1 MSNNSEKLIKR
12 EAELKRLNNFLL
24 NPKGGLIL
32 LAGDRG
38 SGKTTLVNS
47 ILDGFENNKSR
58 KSKKTKHS
66 WRWLFWDNKIV
77 LYIPLIIQSSDP
89 NDKNKQEELSYRK
102 LLLRT
107 IARSMESELLTRR
120 YSKLDLP
127 MRWFRSIGYIQSV
140 RKLKPLAN
148 STSLIRE
155 LSSKGSL
162 NNLGI
167 ISYNWQQNIDISDA
181 VIEMKLRDIFTTYSK
196 SNSIIIVIDEL
207 DKLEDMGFKPESIA
221 LLLKNLFNDT
231 GVHAIFI
238 SNEPTIN
245 RVQQKIKQE
254 PFCAEHTLFR
264 DIILLNHL
272 HPSEMVNIISEE
284 IQNLSKVEDKRQA
297 IASMSLISQLMP
309 YNISLLRQ
317 KLGIDSENILSKLQ
331 NELGDYRYLY
341 ESTMHLFINHLY
353 EKHSK
358 NYDQYHNRILYKALT
373 EASNNLFNREIRYIN
388 WEAIDSIFYTSNI
401 FIDSHDELIVKDKG
415 EYEGQ
420 IEDWPDICIQLQ
432 TLNDHEQKH
441 ILNAVEELVAMLD
454 RAGYL
459 DIEFDLEYS
468 TILNFKAFMGD
479 AFTTGNIKDNIDDY
493 LSPTDEEKYIVER
506 LNAIDVLYKILIGR
520 SIFADLL
527 YIPVNEATSYDKKIQ
542 TLDDSNYHHTIQ
554 PAWKPIKD
562 RLAEADTQLMNGLAS
577 MIREKFQT
585 HGYYYSAHSM
595 VLVDD
600 KNLSIKITFNSKN
613 YIIHLAY
620 GSCSL
625 NIPDNYEK
633 LFVLYTGSQAPF
645 KDNNPRKT
653 RRQINC
659 HRNWAN
665 LESEIDSIVSYI
677 DKNQPQS

>member
-1 MSNNSEKLIKR
+1 MNKNSEKLIRR
-12 EAELKRLNNFLL
+12 ESELKRLNDFLS
-24 NPKGGLIL
+24 NSKGGSIL

-38 SGKTTLVNS
+38 SGKTTLVNLA
-47 ILDGFENNKSR
+47 ITKFRENQKPKFLRRLFLDNQ
-58 KSKKTKHS
+58 
-66 WRWLFWDNKIV
+66 IV
-77 LYIPLIIQSSDP
+77 LYIPLIIQSFDP
-89 NDKNKQEELSYRK
+89 NNKSKQEELPYRR

-127 MRWFRSIGYIQSV
+127 MRWFRSIGYMQSV
-140 RKLKPLAN
+140 RKLKPLVN
-148 STSLIRE
+148 STNLVRE

-162 NNLGI
+162 KSLGS

-181 VIEMKLRDIFTTYSK
+181 VIEMKLRGIFTTYSK

-231 GVHAIFI
+231 GVHVIFI

-245 RVQQKIKQE
+245 RVQQRIKQE

-272 HPSEMVNIISEE
+272 HPSEMVKLINKEIHNLPEE
-284 IQNLSKVEDKRQA
+284 DNKRQA

-317 KLGIDSENILSKLQ
+317 KLGIDGENILSKLQ
-331 NELGDYRYLY
+331 NELGDYRYFY

-353 EKHSK
+353 EKLSK

-441 ILNAVEELVAMLD
+441 ILNAVEELVAVLD

-459 DIEFDLEYS
+459 DMEFDLEYPMM
-468 TILNFKAFMGD
+468 LKFKSFMGD
-479 AFTTGNIKDNIDDY
+479 AFTIANIKDNIDEY
-493 LSPTDEEKYIVER
+493 LIPTSEEKKIVDR
-506 LNAIDVLYKILIGR
+506 LNAIDVLYKILIGH
-520 SIFADLL
+520 SIFKDLL
-527 YIPVNEATSYDKKIQ
+527 YIPVDEATSYNEKIQ
-542 TLDDSNYHHTIQ
+542 TLDGKNYHRTIRS
-554 PAWKPIKD
+554 AWKVIEA
-562 RLAEADTQLMNGLAS
+562 RLAETDGKLMEGVART
-577 MIREKFQT
+577 IRERFRT
-585 HGYYYSAHSM
+585 RGYYYSSDPIISIDAKS
-595 VLVDD
+595 
-600 KNLSIKITFNSKN
+600 LSVKIAFSSKN
-613 YIIHLAY
+613 YIVHLAY
-620 GSCSL
+620 QSCNL
-625 NIPDNYEK
+625 NIPDDYEK

>member
-1 MSNNSEKLIKR
+1 MNKNSEKLIRR
-12 EAELKRLNNFLL
+12 ESELKRLNDFLS
-24 NPKGGLIL
+24 NSKGGSIL

-38 SGKTTLVNS
+38 SGKTTLVNLA
-47 ILDGFENNKSR
+47 ITKFRENQKPKFLRRLFLDNQ
-58 KSKKTKHS
+58 
-66 WRWLFWDNKIV
+66 IV
-77 LYIPLIIQSSDP
+77 LYIPLIIQSFDP
-89 NDKNKQEELSYRK
+89 NNKSKQEELPYRR

-140 RKLKPLAN
+140 RKLKPLVD
-148 STSLIRE
+148 STNLVRE

-162 NNLGI
+162 KSLGS

-181 VIEMKLRDIFTTYSK
+181 VIEMKLRGIFTTYSK

-231 GVHAIFI
+231 GVHVIFI

-245 RVQQKIKQE
+245 RVQQRIKQE

-272 HPSEMVNIISEE
+272 HPSEMVNIINEE
-284 IQNLSKVEDKRQA
+284 IQNLSKADKRQA

-317 KLGIDSENILSKLQ
+317 KLGIDGENILSKLQ

-341 ESTMHLFINHLY
+341 ESTIHLFINHLY
-353 EKHSK
+353 EKYSK

-388 WEAIDSIFYTSNI
+388 WETIDSIFYTSNI
-401 FIDSHDELIVKDKG
+401 FINLQNELMVKDKG

-441 ILNAVEELVAMLD
+441 ILNAVEELVAVLD

-459 DIEFDLEYS
+459 DMEFDSGYP
-468 TILNFKAFMGD
+468 TMLNFKAFMGD
-479 AFTTGNIKDNIDDY
+479 AFTIVNIKDHIDDY
-493 LSPTDEEKYIVER
+493 LAPTNKEKSIVDN
-506 LNAIDVLYKILIGR
+506 LNTIDVLYKILIGR
-520 SIFADLL
+520 SIFKDLL
-527 YIPVNEATSYDKKIQ
+527 YIPVDEATSYNKKIQ
-542 TLDDSNYHHTIQ
+542 TLDGKNYHRTIR
-554 PAWKPIKD
+554 PAWKPIND
-562 RLAEADTQLMNGLAS
+562 RLAEIDTQLMSSLAN
-577 MIREKFQT
+577 MITRELQARL
-585 HGYYYSAHSM
+585 YYSTFDIS
-595 VLVDD
+595 LDTQ
-600 KNLSIKITFNSKN
+600 NLSVKLVFNSKT

-620 GSCSL
+620 KPCEL
-625 NIPDNYEK
+625 NILDSYEK
-633 LFVLYTGSQAPF
+633 LFVLYTGNRAPF
-645 KDNNPRKT
+645 KDNSPRKA

-659 HRNWAN
+659 HGNWSN
-665 LESEIDSIVSYI
+665 LETELKNIVSYI
-677 DKNQPQS
+677 DQNK

>member
-1 MSNNSEKLIKR
+1 MNKSSEKLIKR
-12 EAELKRLNNFLL
+12 ESELKRLNDFLS
-24 NPKGGLIL
+24 NSKGGSIL

-38 SGKTTLVNS
+38 SGKTTLVNLA
-47 ILDGFENNKSR
+47 ITKFRENQKPKFLR
-58 KSKKTKHS
+58 
-66 WRWLFWDNKIV
+66 RLFFDNQVV
-77 LYIPLIIQSSDP
+77 LYIPLIIQSSKAG
-89 NDKNKQEELSYRK
+89 NDNTQEELSYRR

-140 RKLKPLAN
+140 CKLKPLVN
-148 STSLIRE
+148 STNLVRE

-162 NNLGI
+162 KSLGG
-167 ISYNWQQNIDISDA
+167 ISYNWQQSIDISDA

-207 DKLEDMGFKPESIA
+207 DKLEDIGFKPESIA

-231 GVHAIFI
+231 GVHVIFV

-272 HPSEMVNIISEE
+272 HPSEMVNIINEE
-284 IQNLSKVEDKRQA
+284 IQNLSKVDKRQA

-317 KLGIDSENILSKLQ
+317 KLGIDDENILSKLQ

-341 ESTMHLFINHLY
+341 ESTIHLLINHLY
-353 EKHSK
+353 EKYSK

-388 WEAIDSIFYTSNI
+388 WEFIDSIFYTSNI
-401 FIDSHDELIVKDKG
+401 FIDSHDELMVKNKG

-441 ILNAVEELVAMLD
+441 ILNAVEELVAVLD

-459 DIEFDLEYS
+459 DMEFDSEYP
-468 TILNFKAFMGD
+468 TILNFKAFVGD
-479 AFTTGNIKDNIDDY
+479 KFTIANIKDHIDDY
-493 LSPTDEEKYIVER
+493 LAPTDEEKSTIDS
-506 LNAIDVLYKILIGR
+506 LNTIDVLYKILIGH
-520 SIFADLL
+520 SIFANLL
-527 YIPVNEATSYDKKIQ
+527 YIPVNEVDRYNKKIQ
-542 TLDDSNYHHTIQ
+542 TLSARNYHRTIR
-554 PAWKPIKD
+554 PIWKPIND
-562 RLAEADTQLMNGLAS
+562 RLAEVDTQLMNSLAN
-577 MIREKFQT
+577 MIARELQARL
-585 HGYYYSAHSM
+585 YYNTFDIS
-595 VLVDD
+595 LDTQ
-600 KNLSIKITFNSKN
+600 NLSVKLAFNSKT

-620 GSCSL
+620 KPCDL
-625 NIPDNYEK
+625 NIPDSYEK

-645 KDNNPRKT
+645 KDNNPRKA

-659 HRNWAN
+659 HKNWAN
-665 LESEIDSIVSYI
+665 LESKIEGIVSYI
-677 DKNQPQS
+677 DKVKNK

>member
-1 MSNNSEKLIKR
+1 MNKSSEKLIKR
-12 EAELKRLNNFLL
+12 ESELKRLNDFLS
-24 NPKGGLIL
+24 NSKGGSIL

-38 SGKTTLVNS
+38 SGKTTLVNLA
-47 ILDGFENNKSR
+47 ITKFRENQKPKFLR
-58 KSKKTKHS
+58 
-66 WRWLFWDNKIV
+66 RLFFDNQVV
-77 LYIPLIIQSSDP
+77 LYIPLIIQSSKVG
-89 NDKNKQEELSYRK
+89 NDNTQEELSYRR

-127 MRWFRSIGYIQSV
+127 MRWFRSIGYVQSV
-140 RKLKPLAN
+140 CKLKPLVN
-148 STSLIRE
+148 STNLVRE

-162 NNLGI
+162 KNLGI

-181 VIEMKLRDIFTTYSK
+181 VIEMKLRDIFTTHSK
-196 SNSIIIVIDEL
+196 NNSIIIVIDEL
-207 DKLEDMGFKPESIA
+207 DKLEDIGFKPESIA

-231 GVHAIFI
+231 GVHVIFI

-272 HPSEMVNIISEE
+272 HPSEMVNIINEK
-284 IQNLSKVEDKRQA
+284 IQNLSKVDKRQA

-317 KLGIDSENILSKLQ
+317 KLGIDDENILSKLQ

-341 ESTMHLFINHLY
+341 ESTIHLFINHLY
-353 EKHSK
+353 EKYSK

-388 WEAIDSIFYTSNI
+388 WEFIDSIFYTSNI
-401 FIDSHDELIVKDKG
+401 FIDSHDELMVKNKG
-415 EYEGQ
+415 EYENR

-441 ILNAVEELVAMLD
+441 ILNAIEELVSVLD

-459 DIEFDLEYS
+459 DMEFDSEYP
-468 TILNFKAFMGD
+468 TVLNFKAFMGD
-479 AFTTGNIKDNIDDY
+479 SFTITNIKDNIDEY
-493 LSPTDEEKYIVER
+493 LIPTSGEKNIIDN
-506 LNAIDVLYKILIGR
+506 LNTIDVLYKILIGH
-520 SIFADLL
+520 SIFKNLL
-527 YIPVNEATSYDKKIQ
+527 YIPVDETTSDNRRIQ
-542 TLDDSNYHHTIQ
+542 TLDGKNYHRTIR
-554 PAWKPIKD
+554 PAWKPIND
-562 RLAEADTQLMNGLAS
+562 RLTEVDGDLINRLAD
-577 MIREKFQT
+577 MIRNEFSEQP
-585 HGYYYSAHSM
+585 YYNSPFISSD
-595 VLVDD
+595 VQ
-600 KNLSIKITFNSKN
+600 NLSVKLVFNSKT

-620 GSCSL
+620 KPCEL
-625 NIPDNYEK
+625 NILDSYEK
-633 LFVLYTGSQAPF
+633 LFVLYTGNRAPF
-645 KDNNPRKT
+645 KDNSPRKA

-659 HRNWAN
+659 HRNWSN
-665 LESEIDSIVSYI
+665 LEPEIKNIVSDI
-677 DKNQPQS
+677 VDSQ

>member
-1 MSNNSEKLIKR
+1 MNKSSEKLIKR
-12 EAELKRLNNFLL
+12 ESELKRLNDFLS
-24 NPKGGLIL
+24 NSKGGSIL

-38 SGKTTLVNS
+38 SGKTTLVNLA
-47 ILDGFENNKSR
+47 ITKFRENQKPKFLR
-58 KSKKTKHS
+58 
-66 WRWLFWDNKIV
+66 RLFFDNQVV
-77 LYIPLIIQSSDP
+77 LYIPLIIQSSKAS
-89 NDKNKQEELSYRK
+89 NDNTQEELSYRR

-107 IARSMESELLTRR
+107 IARSMESELITRR

-127 MRWFRSIGYIQSV
+127 MRWFRSIGYVQSV
-140 RKLKPLAN
+140 CKLKPLVN
-148 STSLIRE
+148 STNLVRE

-162 NNLGI
+162 KNLGI

-181 VIEMKLRDIFTTYSK
+181 VIEMKLRDIFTTHSK

-207 DKLEDMGFKPESIA
+207 DKLEDIGFKPESIA

-231 GVHAIFI
+231 GVHVIFI

-272 HPSEMVNIISEE
+272 HPSEMVNIINEE
-284 IQNLSKVEDKRQA
+284 IQNLSKVDKRQA

-317 KLGIDSENILSKLQ
+317 KLGIDDENILSKLQ

-341 ESTMHLFINHLY
+341 ESTIHLFINHLY
-353 EKHSK
+353 EKYSK

-388 WEAIDSIFYTSNI
+388 WEFIDSIFYTSNI
-401 FIDSHDELIVKDKG
+401 FIDSHDELMVKNKG
-415 EYEGQ
+415 EHEGQ

-441 ILNAVEELVAMLD
+441 ILNAVEELVAVLD

-459 DIEFDLEYS
+459 DMEFDSEYP
-468 TILNFKAFMGD
+468 TILNFKAFVSD
-479 AFTTGNIKDNIDDY
+479 KFTIVNIKDHIDDY
-493 LSPTDEEKYIVER
+493 LAPTDEEKSTIDN
-506 LNAIDVLYKILIGR
+506 LNTIDVLYKILIGH
-520 SIFADLL
+520 SIFANLL
-527 YIPVNEATSYDKKIQ
+527 YIPVNEVDRYNKKIQ
-542 TLDDSNYHHTIQ
+542 TLSARNYHRTIR
-554 PAWKPIKD
+554 PAWKPIND
-562 RLAEADTQLMNGLAS
+562 RLTEVDGDLINRLAD
-577 MIREKFQT
+577 MIRNEFSKRS
-585 HGYYYSAHSM
+585 YYNSPFISSD
-595 VLVDD
+595 VQ
-600 KNLSIKITFNSKN
+600 NLSVKLVFNSKT

-620 GSCSL
+620 KPCEL
-625 NIPDNYEK
+625 NILDSYEK
-633 LFVLYTGSQAPF
+633 LFVLYTGNRAPF
-645 KDNNPRKT
+645 KDNSPRKS

-659 HRNWAN
+659 HRNWSN
-665 LESEIDSIVSYI
+665 LEPEIKNIVSDI
-677 DKNQPQS
+677 VDSQ

>member
-1 MSNNSEKLIKR
+1 MDKSSEKLIKR
-12 EAELKRLNNFLL
+12 ESELKRLNDFLS
-24 NPKGGLIL
+24 NSKGGSIL

-38 SGKTTLVNS
+38 SGKTTLVNLA
-47 ILDGFENNKSR
+47 ITKFRENQKPKFLR
-58 KSKKTKHS
+58 
-66 WRWLFWDNKIV
+66 RLFFDNQVV
-77 LYIPLIIQSSDP
+77 LYIPLIIQSSKAS
-89 NDKNKQEELSYRK
+89 NDNTQEELSYRR

-140 RKLKPLAN
+140 CKLKPLVN
-148 STSLIRE
+148 STNLVRE
-155 LSSKGSL
+155 LSRKGSL
-162 NNLGI
+162 KSLGG
-167 ISYNWQQNIDISDA
+167 ISYNWQQSIDISDA

-207 DKLEDMGFKPESIA
+207 DKLEDMGFKAESIA

-231 GVHAIFI
+231 GVHVIFI

-245 RVQQKIKQE
+245 RVQQRIKQE

-358 NYDQYHNRILYKALT
+358 DYDQYHNRILYKALT

-420 IEDWPDICIQLQ
+420 IEGWPDICIQLQ

-441 ILNAVEELVAMLD
+441 ILNAVEELVAVLD

-459 DIEFDLEYS
+459 DMEFDLEYPNM
-468 TILNFKAFMGD
+468 LNFKAFMGD
-479 AFTTGNIKDNIDDY
+479 AFTIANIKDNIDEY
-493 LSPTDEEKYIVER
+493 LIPTSGEKKIVDR
-506 LNAIDVLYKILIGR
+506 LNAIDVLYKILIGH
-520 SIFADLL
+520 SIFKDLL
-527 YIPVNEATSYDKKIQ
+527 YIPVDEAIIYNERIQ
-542 TLDDSNYHHTIQ
+542 TLDGKKYHRTIRSV
-554 PAWKPIKD
+554 WKVIKA
-562 RLAEADTQLMNGLAS
+562 RLAEADSKLMEGVART
-577 MIREKFQT
+577 IREKFRT
-585 HGYYYSAHSM
+585 RGYYYSSDPIISIDAKS
-595 VLVDD
+595 
-600 KNLSIKITFNSKN
+600 LSVKIAFSSKN
-613 YIIHLAY
+613 YIVHLAY
-620 GSCSL
+620 QSCNL
-625 NIPDNYEK
+625 NIPDDYEK
-633 LFVLYTGSQAPF
+633 LFVLHTGNRVPF
-645 KDNNPRKT
+645 KDNGPRKA

-659 HRNWAN
+659 HRNWSN
-665 LESEIDSIVSYI
+665 LEPEIENIVSYI
-677 DKNQPQS
+677 DKVRNK

>member
-1 MSNNSEKLIKR
+1 MNKNSEKLIRR
-12 EAELKRLNNFLL
+12 ESELKRLNDFLS
-24 NPKGGLIL
+24 NSKGGSIL

-38 SGKTTLVNS
+38 SGKTTLVD
-47 ILDGFENNKSR
+47 IAIAKFRENR
-58 KSKKTKHS
+58 KPKFL
-66 WRWLFWDNKIV
+66 RRLFFDNQIV
-77 LYIPLIIQSSDP
+77 LYIPLIIQSSKTS
-89 NDKNKQEELSYRK
+89 NENSQEELLYRR

-107 IARSMESELLTRR
+107 VARSMESELITRR
-120 YSKLDLP
+120 YSKIDLP

-140 RKLKPLAN
+140 RRLKPLVN
-148 STSLIRE
+148 STNLVRE
-155 LSSKGSL
+155 LSGKGRLKSL
-162 NNLGI
+162 GG
-167 ISYNWQQNIDISDA
+167 ISYNLQQNIDISDA

-207 DKLEDMGFKPESIA
+207 DKLEDVGFKPESIA

-231 GVHAIFI
+231 GVHVIFI
-238 SNEPTIN
+238 SNTPTIN
-245 RVQQKIKQE
+245 RVQQKVKLE
-254 PFCAEHTLFR
+254 PFCAEHTLFK
-264 DIILLNHL
+264 DAILLNHL
-272 HPSEMVNIISEE
+272 HPFEMVNLINKE
-284 IQNLSKVEDKRQA
+284 IYHLSKKNKRQA

-317 KLGIDSENILSKLQ
+317 KLGIDGENILSKLQ

-341 ESTMHLFINHLY
+341 ESTIHLFINHLY

-358 NYDQYHNRILYKALT
+358 NYDQYHNRILYTALT
-373 EASNNLFNREIRYIN
+373 EASNNLFNREIRCIN

-459 DIEFDLEYS
+459 DMEFDSVYP
-468 TILNFKAFMGD
+468 TILDFKAFMGD

-506 LNAIDVLYKILIGR
+506 LNAIDALYKILIG
-520 SIFADLL
+520 SSVFANLL

-542 TLDDSNYHHTIQ
+542 TLDDSNYHHTIR

-562 RLAEADTQLMNGLAS
+562 RLAEADAQLINSLANIITSKLQARLYYNIFDISVDTQSLS
-577 MIREKFQT
+577 VK
-585 HGYYYSAHSM
+585 
-595 VLVDD
+595 LV
-600 KNLSIKITFNSKN
+600 FNSKI
-613 YIIHLAY
+613 YIIYLAY
-620 GSCSL
+620 RSCDL
-625 NIPDNYEK
+625 NIPNDYEK
-633 LFVLYTGSQAPF
+633 LFVLYAGNKTPF
-645 KDNNPRKT
+645 KSDNPRKT

>member
-1 MSNNSEKLIKR
+1 MSRSSEKLIKR
-12 EAELKRLNNFLL
+12 ETELKRLNDFLS
-24 NPKGGLIL
+24 NPKGGSIL

-47 ILDGFENNKSR
+47 VLDGFENNKSR

-66 WRWLFWDNKIV
+66 WRCLFWDNKIV
-77 LYIPLIIQSSDP
+77 LYIPLIIQSFDPSD
-89 NDKNKQEELSYRK
+89 DNKQEELSYRK

-127 MRWFRSIGYIQSV
+127 MRWFRSIGYVQSV
-140 RKLKPLAN
+140 CKLKPLVN
-148 STSLIRE
+148 STNLVRE
-155 LSSKGSL
+155 LSSKGNL
-162 NNLGI
+162 KNLGI

-196 SNSIIIVIDEL
+196 NNSIIIVIDEL

-231 GVHAIFI
+231 GVHVIFI

-245 RVQQKIKQE
+245 RVQQKIKLE
-254 PFCAEHTLFR
+254 PFCAEHTLFK
-264 DIILLNHL
+264 DVILLNHL
-272 HPSEMVNIISEE
+272 HPSEMVNLINEE
-284 IQNLSKVEDKRQA
+284 IQNLSKTNKRQV

-317 KLGIDSENILSKLQ
+317 KLGIDGENILSKLQ

-373 EASNNLFNREIRYIN
+373 EAGNNLFNREIHYIN
-388 WEAIDSIFYTSNI
+388 WETIDSIFYTSNI
-401 FIDSHDELIVKDKG
+401 FINLQNELIVKDKG
-415 EYEGQ
+415 EYEDQ

-441 ILNAVEELVAMLD
+441 ILDAVEELVAVLD

-459 DIEFDLEYS
+459 DMEFASGYP
-468 TILNFKAFMGD
+468 TILNFKAFIGD
-479 AFTTGNIKDNIDDY
+479 AFTIANIKDNIDEY
-493 LSPTDEEKYIVER
+493 LIPTSEEKNIVDG
-506 LNAIDVLYKILIGR
+506 LNAIDVLYKILIGH
-520 SIFADLL
+520 SIFKDLL
-527 YIPVNEATSYDKKIQ
+527 YIPVDEATSYNEKIQ
-542 TLDDSNYHHTIQ
+542 TLDGKNYHRTIR
-554 PAWKPIKD
+554 PAWKPIND
-562 RLAEADTQLMNGLAS
+562 RLAEIDTQLMSSLANMITRGLQA
-577 MIREKFQT
+577 RL
-585 HGYYYSAHSM
+585 YYSTFGIS
-595 VLVDD
+595 LDIQ
-600 KNLSIKITFNSKN
+600 NLSVKLVFNSKT

-620 GSCSL
+620 KSCEL
-625 NIPDNYEK
+625 NILDSYEK
-633 LFVLYTGSQAPF
+633 LFVLYTGNRVPF
-645 KDNNPRKT
+645 KDNSPRKA

-659 HRNWAN
+659 HRNWSN

>member
-1 MSNNSEKLIKR
+1 
-12 EAELKRLNNFLL
+12 
-24 NPKGGLIL
+24 
-32 LAGDRG
+32 
-38 SGKTTLVNS
+38 
-47 ILDGFENNKSR
+47 
-58 KSKKTKHS
+58 
-66 WRWLFWDNKIV
+66 
-77 LYIPLIIQSSDP
+77 
-89 NDKNKQEELSYRK
+89 
-102 LLLRT
+102 
-107 IARSMESELLTRR
+107 
-120 YSKLDLP
+120 
-127 MRWFRSIGYIQSV
+127 
-140 RKLKPLAN
+140 
-148 STSLIRE
+148 
-155 LSSKGSL
+155 
-162 NNLGI
+162 
-167 ISYNWQQNIDISDA
+167 
-181 VIEMKLRDIFTTYSK
+181 
-196 SNSIIIVIDEL
+196 
-207 DKLEDMGFKPESIA
+207 MGFKPESIA

-272 HPSEMVNIISEE
+272 HPSEMVNIINEE
-284 IQNLSKVEDKRQA
+284 IQNLSKVDKRQA

-317 KLGIDSENILSKLQ
+317 KLGIDGENILSKLQ

-373 EASNNLFNREIRYIN
+373 EASNNLFNREIRCIN

-401 FIDSHDELIVKDKG
+401 FIDSHNELMVKDKG

-441 ILNAVEELVAMLD
+441 ILNAVEELVAVLD

-459 DIEFDLEYS
+459 DMEFDSGYP

-493 LSPTDEEKYIVER
+493 LNPTDEEKYIVER
-506 LNAIDVLYKILIGR
+506 LNVIDVLYKILIG
-520 SIFADLL
+520 SSVFANLL

-562 RLAEADTQLMNGLAS
+562 RLAEADAQLMNGLAN
-577 MIREKFQT
+577 IITRKLQARL
-585 HGYYYSAHSM
+585 YYNIFDISVDTQSLS
-595 VLVDD
+595 VKLV
-600 KNLSIKITFNSKN
+600 FNSKI
-613 YIIHLAY
+613 YIIYLAY
-620 GSCSL
+620 RSCDL
-625 NIPDNYEK
+625 NIPNDYEK
-633 LFVLYTGSQAPF
+633 LFVLYAGNKTPF
-645 KDNNPRKT
+645 KSDNPRKA

-659 HRNWAN
+659 HRNWTN
-665 LESEIDSIVSYI
+665 LESEIDNIVSYI

>member
-1 MSNNSEKLIKR
+1 MNKNSEKLIRR
-12 EAELKRLNNFLL
+12 ESELKRLNDFLS
-24 NPKGGLIL
+24 NSKGGSIL

-38 SGKTTLVNS
+38 SGKTTLVNLA
-47 ILDGFENNKSR
+47 ITKFRENQKPKFLRRLFLDNQ
-58 KSKKTKHS
+58 
-66 WRWLFWDNKIV
+66 IV
-77 LYIPLIIQSSDP
+77 LYIPLIIQSFDP
-89 NDKNKQEELSYRK
+89 KNKSKQEELPYRR

-107 IARSMESELLTRR
+107 ISRSMESELLTRR

-127 MRWFRSIGYIQSV
+127 MRWFRSIGYMQSV
-140 RKLKPLAN
+140 RKLKPLVN
-148 STSLIRE
+148 STNLVRE

-162 NNLGI
+162 KSLGS

-181 VIEMKLRDIFTTYSK
+181 VIEMKLRGIFTTYSK

-231 GVHAIFI
+231 GVHVIFI

-245 RVQQKIKQE
+245 RVQQRIKQE

-272 HPSEMVNIISEE
+272 HPSEMVNIINKE
-284 IQNLSKVEDKRQA
+284 IQNLSKTDKRQA

-317 KLGIDSENILSKLQ
+317 KLGIDGENILSKLQ

-341 ESTMHLFINHLY
+341 ESTIHLFINHLY
-353 EKHSK
+353 EKYSK

-373 EASNNLFNREIRYIN
+373 EAGNNLFNREIRYIN
-388 WEAIDSIFYTSNI
+388 WETIDSIFYTSNI
-401 FIDSHDELIVKDKG
+401 FINLQNELMAKDKG

-441 ILNAVEELVAMLD
+441 ILNAVEELVAVLD

-459 DIEFDLEYS
+459 DMEFDSGYP
-468 TILNFKAFMGD
+468 TMLNFKAFMGD
-479 AFTTGNIKDNIDDY
+479 AFTIVNIKDHIDDY
-493 LSPTDEEKYIVER
+493 LAPTNKEKSIVDN
-506 LNAIDVLYKILIGR
+506 LNTIDVLYKILIGR
-520 SIFADLL
+520 SIFKDLL
-527 YIPVNEATSYDKKIQ
+527 YIPVDEATSYNKKIQ
-542 TLDDSNYHHTIQ
+542 TLDVKNYHRTIR
-554 PAWKPIKD
+554 PAWKPIND
-562 RLAEADTQLMNGLAS
+562 RLAEIDAQLMSGLANMITRGLQARLYYSTFDISLDTQ
-577 MIREKFQT
+577 
-585 HGYYYSAHSM
+585 
-595 VLVDD
+595 
-600 KNLSIKITFNSKN
+600 NLSVKLVFNSKT

-620 GSCSL
+620 KPCEL
-625 NIPDNYEK
+625 NILDSYEK
-633 LFVLYTGSQAPF
+633 LFVLYTGNRAPF
-645 KDNNPRKT
+645 KDNNPRKA

-659 HRNWAN
+659 HGNWSN
-665 LESEIDSIVSYI
+665 LETELKNIVSYI
-677 DKNQPQS
+677 DQNK

>member
-1 MSNNSEKLIKR
+1 MNKNSEKLIRR
-12 EAELKRLNNFLL
+12 ESELKRLNDFLS
-24 NPKGGLIL
+24 NSKGGSIL

-38 SGKTTLVNS
+38 SGKTTLVNLA
-47 ILDGFENNKSR
+47 ITKFRENQKPKFLRRLFLDNQ
-58 KSKKTKHS
+58 
-66 WRWLFWDNKIV
+66 IV
-77 LYIPLIIQSSDP
+77 LYIPLIIQSFDP
-89 NDKNKQEELSYRK
+89 NNKSKQEELPYRR

-140 RKLKPLAN
+140 RKLKPLVD
-148 STSLIRE
+148 STNLVRE

-162 NNLGI
+162 KSLGS

-181 VIEMKLRDIFTTYSK
+181 VIEMKLRGIFTTYSK

-207 DKLEDMGFKPESIA
+207 DKLEDTGFKPESIA

-231 GVHAIFI
+231 GVHVIFI

-245 RVQQKIKQE
+245 RVQQRIKQE

-272 HPSEMVNIISEE
+272 HPSEMVNIINEE
-284 IQNLSKVEDKRQA
+284 IQNLSKADKRQA

-317 KLGIDSENILSKLQ
+317 KLGIDGENILSKLQ

-341 ESTMHLFINHLY
+341 ESTIHLFINHLY
-353 EKHSK
+353 EKYSK

-388 WEAIDSIFYTSNI
+388 WETIDSIFYTSNI
-401 FIDSHDELIVKDKG
+401 FINLQNELMVKDKG

-441 ILNAVEELVAMLD
+441 ILNAVEELVAVLD

-459 DIEFDLEYS
+459 DMEFDSGYP
-468 TILNFKAFMGD
+468 TMLNFKAFMGD
-479 AFTTGNIKDNIDDY
+479 AFTIVNIKDHIDDY
-493 LSPTDEEKYIVER
+493 LAPTNKEKSIVDN
-506 LNAIDVLYKILIGR
+506 LNTIDVLYKILIGR
-520 SIFADLL
+520 SIFKDLL
-527 YIPVNEATSYDKKIQ
+527 YIPVDEATSYNKKIQ
-542 TLDDSNYHHTIQ
+542 TLDGKNYHRTIR
-554 PAWKPIKD
+554 PAWKPIND
-562 RLAEADTQLMNGLAS
+562 RLAEIDTQLMSSLAN
-577 MIREKFQT
+577 MITRELQARL
-585 HGYYYSAHSM
+585 YYSTFDIS
-595 VLVDD
+595 LDTQ
-600 KNLSIKITFNSKN
+600 NLSVKLVFNSKT

-620 GSCSL
+620 KPCEL
-625 NIPDNYEK
+625 NILDSYEK
-633 LFVLYTGSQAPF
+633 LFVLYTGNRAPF
-645 KDNNPRKT
+645 KDNSPRKA

-659 HRNWAN
+659 HGNWSN
-665 LESEIDSIVSYI
+665 LETELKNIVSYI
-677 DKNQPQS
+677 DQNK

>member
-1 MSNNSEKLIKR
+1 MSRSSEKLIKR
-12 EAELKRLNNFLL
+12 ESELKRLSDFLS
-24 NPKGGLIL
+24 NSKGGSIL

-38 SGKTTLVNS
+38 SGKTTLINLA
-47 ILDGFENNKSR
+47 ITKFRENQKPKFLR
-58 KSKKTKHS
+58 
-66 WRWLFWDNKIV
+66 RLFFDNQVV
-77 LYIPLIIQSSDP
+77 LYIPLIIQSSKAS
-89 NDKNKQEELSYRK
+89 NDNTQEELSYRR

-284 IQNLSKVEDKRQA
+284 IQNLSKVDKRQA

-317 KLGIDSENILSKLQ
+317 KLGIDGENILSKLQ

-401 FIDSHDELIVKDKG
+401 FIDSHNELIAKDKG
-415 EYEGQ
+415 EYGGQ

-441 ILNAVEELVAMLD
+441 ILNAIEELVAVLD

-459 DIEFDLEYS
+459 DMEFDSGYP

-479 AFTTGNIKDNIDDY
+479 AFTIVNIKDHIDDY
-493 LSPTDEEKYIVER
+493 LTPTDEEKSTIDN
-506 LNAIDVLYKILIGR
+506 LNTIDFLYKILIGH
-520 SIFADLL
+520 SILANLL
-527 YIPVNEATSYDKKIQ
+527 YIPVNEVDRYNKKIQ
-542 TLDDSNYHHTIQ
+542 TLSERNYHRTIR
-554 PAWKPIKD
+554 PAWKPIND
-562 RLAEADTQLMNGLAS
+562 RLAEVDTQLMNSLAN
-577 MIREKFQT
+577 MIARKLQARL
-585 HGYYYSAHSM
+585 YYNTFDTS
-595 VLVDD
+595 VDTQ
-600 KNLSIKITFNSKN
+600 NLSVKLVFNSKT

-620 GSCSL
+620 KPCDL
-625 NIPDNYEK
+625 NIPDNCEK
-633 LFVLYTGSQAPF
+633 LFILYTGSQAPF
-645 KDNNPRKT
+645 KDNNPRKA

-659 HRNWAN
+659 HRDWVN
-665 LESEIDSIVSYI
+665 LEPEIENIVSYM

>member
-1 MSNNSEKLIKR
+1 MHKNSEKLIRR
-12 EAELKRLNNFLL
+12 ESELKRLNDFLS
-24 NPKGGLIL
+24 NSKGGSILI
-32 LAGDRG
+32 AGDRG
-38 SGKTTLVNS
+38 SGKTTLVNLA
-47 ILDGFENNKSR
+47 ITKFRENQKPKFLRRLFLDNQ
-58 KSKKTKHS
+58 
-66 WRWLFWDNKIV
+66 IV
-77 LYIPLIIQSSDP
+77 LYIPLIIQSFDP
-89 NDKNKQEELSYRK
+89 NNKSKQEELPYRR

-127 MRWFRSIGYIQSV
+127 MRWFRSIGYMQSV
-140 RKLKPLAN
+140 RKLKPLVN
-148 STSLIRE
+148 STNLVRE

-162 NNLGI
+162 KSLGS

-181 VIEMKLRDIFTTYSK
+181 VIEMKLRGIFTTYSK

-231 GVHAIFI
+231 GVHVIFI

-245 RVQQKIKQE
+245 RVQQRIKQE

-272 HPSEMVNIISEE
+272 HPSEMVKLINKEIHNLPEE
-284 IQNLSKVEDKRQA
+284 DNKRQA

-317 KLGIDSENILSKLQ
+317 KLGIDGENILSKLQ
-331 NELGDYRYLY
+331 NELGDYRYFY

-441 ILNAVEELVAMLD
+441 ILNAVEELVAVLD

-459 DIEFDLEYS
+459 DMEFDLEYPMM
-468 TILNFKAFMGD
+468 LKFKSFMGD
-479 AFTTGNIKDNIDDY
+479 AFTIANIKDNIDEY
-493 LSPTDEEKYIVER
+493 LIPTSEEKKIVDR
-506 LNAIDVLYKILIGR
+506 LNAIDVLYKILIGH
-520 SIFADLL
+520 SIFKDLL
-527 YIPVNEATSYDKKIQ
+527 YIPVDEATSYNEKIQ
-542 TLDDSNYHHTIQ
+542 TLDGKKLPPHHTF
-554 PAWKPIKD
+554 
-562 RLAEADTQLMNGLAS
+562 S
-577 MIREKFQT
+577 
-585 HGYYYSAHSM
+585 
-595 VLVDD
+595 
-600 KNLSIKITFNSKN
+600 
-613 YIIHLAY
+613 
-620 GSCSL
+620 
-625 NIPDNYEK
+625 
-633 LFVLYTGSQAPF
+633 
-645 KDNNPRKT
+645 
-653 RRQINC
+653 
-659 HRNWAN
+659 
-665 LESEIDSIVSYI
+665 LES
-677 DKNQPQS
+677 N

>member
-1 MSNNSEKLIKR
+1 MDKSSEKLIKR
-12 EAELKRLNNFLL
+12 ESELKRLNDFLS
-24 NPKGGLIL
+24 NSKGGSIL

-38 SGKTTLVNS
+38 SGKTTLVNLA
-47 ILDGFENNKSR
+47 ITKFRENQKPKFLR
-58 KSKKTKHS
+58 
-66 WRWLFWDNKIV
+66 RLFFDNQVV
-77 LYIPLIIQSSDP
+77 LYIPLIIQSSKAS
-89 NDKNKQEELSYRK
+89 NDNTQEELSYRR

-140 RKLKPLAN
+140 CKLKPLVN
-148 STSLIRE
+148 STNLVRE
-155 LSSKGSL
+155 LSRKGSL
-162 NNLGI
+162 KSLGG

-317 KLGIDSENILSKLQ
+317 KLGIDGENILSKLQ

-441 ILNAVEELVAMLD
+441 ILNAIEELVAVLD

-459 DIEFDLEYS
+459 DMEFDLEYPNM
-468 TILNFKAFMGD
+468 LNFKAFMGD
-479 AFTTGNIKDNIDDY
+479 AFTIANIKDNIDEY
-493 LSPTDEEKYIVER
+493 LIPTSGEKKIVDR
-506 LNAIDVLYKILIGR
+506 LNAIDVLHKILIGH
-520 SIFADLL
+520 SIFKDLL
-527 YIPVNEATSYDKKIQ
+527 YIPVDEAISYNERIQ
-542 TLDDSNYHHTIQ
+542 TLDGKKYHRTIRSV
-554 PAWKPIKD
+554 WKVIKA
-562 RLAEADTQLMNGLAS
+562 RLAETDSKLMEGVARI
-577 MIREKFQT
+577 IRERFRT
-585 HGYYYSAHSM
+585 RGYYYSSDPIISIDAKS
-595 VLVDD
+595 
-600 KNLSIKITFNSKN
+600 LSVKIAFSSKN
-613 YIIHLAY
+613 YIVHLAY
-620 GSCSL
+620 QSCNL
-625 NIPDNYEK
+625 NIPDDYEK
-633 LFVLYTGSQAPF
+633 LFVLYTGNRVPF
-645 KDNNPRKT
+645 KDNSPRKA

-659 HRNWAN
+659 HRNWSN
-665 LESEIDSIVSYI
+665 LEPEIENIVSYI
-677 DKNQPQS
+677 DRVRNKR

>member
-1 MSNNSEKLIKR
+1 MHKNSEKLIRR
-12 EAELKRLNNFLL
+12 ESELKRLNDFLS
-24 NPKGGLIL
+24 NSKGGSILI
-32 LAGDRG
+32 AGDRG
-38 SGKTTLVNS
+38 SGKTTLVNLA
-47 ILDGFENNKSR
+47 ITKFRENQKPKFLRRLFLDNQ
-58 KSKKTKHS
+58 
-66 WRWLFWDNKIV
+66 IV
-77 LYIPLIIQSSDP
+77 LYIPLIIQSFDP
-89 NDKNKQEELSYRK
+89 NNKSKQEELPYRR

-127 MRWFRSIGYIQSV
+127 MRWFRSIGYMQSV
-140 RKLKPLAN
+140 RKLKPLVN
-148 STSLIRE
+148 STNLVRE

-162 NNLGI
+162 KSLGS

-181 VIEMKLRDIFTTYSK
+181 VIEMKLRGIFTTYSK

-231 GVHAIFI
+231 GVHVIFI

-245 RVQQKIKQE
+245 RVQQRIKQE

-272 HPSEMVNIISEE
+272 HPSEMVKLINKEIHNLPEE
-284 IQNLSKVEDKRQA
+284 DNKRQA

-317 KLGIDSENILSKLQ
+317 KLGIDGENILSKLQ
-331 NELGDYRYLY
+331 NELGDYRYFY

-441 ILNAVEELVAMLD
+441 ILNAVEELVAVLD

-459 DIEFDLEYS
+459 DMEFDLEYPMM
-468 TILNFKAFMGD
+468 LKFKSFMGD
-479 AFTTGNIKDNIDDY
+479 AFTIANIKDNIDEY
-493 LSPTDEEKYIVER
+493 LIPTSEEKKIVDR
-506 LNAIDVLYKILIGR
+506 LNAIDVLYKILIGH
-520 SIFADLL
+520 SIFKDLL
-527 YIPVNEATSYDKKIQ
+527 YIPVDEATSYNEKIQ
-542 TLDDSNYHHTIQ
+542 TLDGKNYHRTIRS
-554 PAWKPIKD
+554 AWKVIEA
-562 RLAEADTQLMNGLAS
+562 RLAETDGKLMEGVART
-577 MIREKFQT
+577 IRERFRT
-585 HGYYYSAHSM
+585 RGYYYSSDPIISIDAKS
-595 VLVDD
+595 
-600 KNLSIKITFNSKN
+600 LSVKIAFSSKN
-613 YIIHLAY
+613 YIVHLAY
-620 GSCSL
+620 QSCNL
-625 NIPDNYEK
+625 NIPDDYEK

>member
-1 MSNNSEKLIKR
+1 MHKNSEKLIRR
-12 EAELKRLNNFLL
+12 ESELKRLNDFLS
-24 NPKGGLIL
+24 NSKGGSILI
-32 LAGDRG
+32 AGDRG
-38 SGKTTLVNS
+38 SGKTTLVNLA
-47 ILDGFENNKSR
+47 ITKFRENQKPKFLRRLFLDNQ
-58 KSKKTKHS
+58 
-66 WRWLFWDNKIV
+66 IV
-77 LYIPLIIQSSDP
+77 LYIPLIIQSFDP
-89 NDKNKQEELSYRK
+89 NNKSKQEELPYRR

-127 MRWFRSIGYIQSV
+127 MRWFRSIGYMQSV
-140 RKLKPLAN
+140 RKLKPLVN
-148 STSLIRE
+148 STNLVRE

-162 NNLGI
+162 KSLGS

-181 VIEMKLRDIFTTYSK
+181 VIEMKLRGIFTTYSK

-231 GVHAIFI
+231 GVHVIFI

-245 RVQQKIKQE
+245 RVQQRIKQE

-272 HPSEMVNIISEE
+272 HPSEMVKLINKEIHNLPEE
-284 IQNLSKVEDKRQA
+284 DNKRQA

-317 KLGIDSENILSKLQ
+317 KLGIDGENILSKLQ
-331 NELGDYRYLY
+331 NELGDYRYFY

-441 ILNAVEELVAMLD
+441 ILNAVEELVAVLD

-459 DIEFDLEYS
+459 DMEFDLEYPMM
-468 TILNFKAFMGD
+468 LKFKSFMGD
-479 AFTTGNIKDNIDDY
+479 AFTIANIKDNIDEY
-493 LSPTDEEKYIVER
+493 LIPTSEEKKIVDR
-506 LNAIDVLYKILIGR
+506 LNAIDVLYKILIGH
-520 SIFADLL
+520 SIFKDLL
-527 YIPVNEATSYDKKIQ
+527 YIPVDEATSYNEKIQ
-542 TLDDSNYHHTIQ
+542 TLDGKNYHRTIRS
-554 PAWKPIKD
+554 AWKVIEA
-562 RLAEADTQLMNGLAS
+562 RLAETDGKLMEGVART
-577 MIREKFQT
+577 IRERFRT
-585 HGYYYSAHSM
+585 RGYYYSCDRIISIDAKS
-595 VLVDD
+595 
-600 KNLSIKITFNSKN
+600 LSVKIAFSSKN
-613 YIIHLAY
+613 YIVHLAY
-620 GSCSL
+620 QSCNL
-625 NIPDNYEK
+625 NIPDDYEK

>member
-1 MSNNSEKLIKR
+1 MNKSSEKLIKR
-12 EAELKRLNNFLL
+12 ESELKRLNDFLS
-24 NPKGGLIL
+24 NSKGGSIL

-38 SGKTTLVNS
+38 SGKTTLVNLA
-47 ILDGFENNKSR
+47 ITKFRENQKPKFLR
-58 KSKKTKHS
+58 
-66 WRWLFWDNKIV
+66 RLFFDNQVV
-77 LYIPLIIQSSDP
+77 LYIPLIIQSSKAG
-89 NDKNKQEELSYRK
+89 NDNTQEELSYRR

-140 RKLKPLAN
+140 CKLKPLVN
-148 STSLIRE
+148 STNLVRE

-162 NNLGI
+162 KSLGG
-167 ISYNWQQNIDISDA
+167 ISYNWQQSIDISDA

-207 DKLEDMGFKPESIA
+207 DKFEDIGFKPESIA

-231 GVHAIFI
+231 GVHVIFV

-272 HPSEMVNIISEE
+272 HPSEMVNIINEE
-284 IQNLSKVEDKRQA
+284 IQNLSKVDKRQA

-317 KLGIDSENILSKLQ
+317 KLGIDDENILSKLQ

-341 ESTMHLFINHLY
+341 ESTIHLLINHLY
-353 EKHSK
+353 EKYSK

-388 WEAIDSIFYTSNI
+388 WEFIDSIFYTSNI
-401 FIDSHDELIVKDKG
+401 FIDSHDELMVKNKG

-441 ILNAVEELVAMLD
+441 ILNAVEELVAVLD

-459 DIEFDLEYS
+459 DMEFDSEYP
-468 TILNFKAFMGD
+468 TILNFKAFVGD
-479 AFTTGNIKDNIDDY
+479 KFTIANIKDHIDDY
-493 LSPTDEEKYIVER
+493 LAPTDEEKSTIDS
-506 LNAIDVLYKILIGR
+506 LNTIDVLYKILIGH
-520 SIFADLL
+520 SIFANLL
-527 YIPVNEATSYDKKIQ
+527 YIPVNEVDRYNKKIQ
-542 TLDDSNYHHTIQ
+542 TLSARNYHRTIR
-554 PAWKPIKD
+554 PIWKPIND
-562 RLAEADTQLMNGLAS
+562 RLAEVDTQLMNSLAN
-577 MIREKFQT
+577 MIARELQARL
-585 HGYYYSAHSM
+585 YYNTFDIS
-595 VLVDD
+595 LDTQ
-600 KNLSIKITFNSKN
+600 NLSVKLAFNSKT

-620 GSCSL
+620 KPCDL

-645 KDNNPRKT
+645 KDNNPRKA

-659 HRNWAN
+659 HKNWTN
-665 LESEIDSIVSYI
+665 LESKIEGIVSYI
-677 DKNQPQS
+677 DKVKNK

>member
-1 MSNNSEKLIKR
+1 MNKNSEKLIRR
-12 EAELKRLNNFLL
+12 ESELKRLNDFLS
-24 NPKGGLIL
+24 NSKGGSIL

-38 SGKTTLVNS
+38 SGKTTLVNLA
-47 ILDGFENNKSR
+47 ITKFRENQKPKFLRRLFLDNQ
-58 KSKKTKHS
+58 
-66 WRWLFWDNKIV
+66 IV
-77 LYIPLIIQSSDP
+77 LYIPLIIQSFDP
-89 NDKNKQEELSYRK
+89 NNKSKQEELPYRR

-140 RKLKPLAN
+140 RKLKPLVD
-148 STSLIRE
+148 STNLVRE

-162 NNLGI
+162 KSLGS

-181 VIEMKLRDIFTTYSK
+181 VIEMKLRGIFTTYSK

-231 GVHAIFI
+231 GVHVIFI

-245 RVQQKIKQE
+245 RVQQRIKQE

-272 HPSEMVNIISEE
+272 HPSEMVNIINEE
-284 IQNLSKVEDKRQA
+284 IQNLSKADKRQA

-317 KLGIDSENILSKLQ
+317 KLGIDGENILSKLQ

-341 ESTMHLFINHLY
+341 ESTIHLFINHLY
-353 EKHSK
+353 EKYSK

-373 EASNNLFNREIRYIN
+373 EAGNNLFNREIRYIN
-388 WEAIDSIFYTSNI
+388 WETIDSIFYTSNI
-401 FIDSHDELIVKDKG
+401 FINLQNELMVKDKG

-441 ILNAVEELVAMLD
+441 ILNAVEELVAVLD

-459 DIEFDLEYS
+459 DMEFDSGYP
-468 TILNFKAFMGD
+468 TMLNFKAFMGD
-479 AFTTGNIKDNIDDY
+479 AFTIVNIKDHIDDY
-493 LSPTDEEKYIVER
+493 LAPTNKEKSIVDN
-506 LNAIDVLYKILIGR
+506 LNTIDVLYKILIGR
-520 SIFADLL
+520 SIFKDLL
-527 YIPVNEATSYDKKIQ
+527 YIPVDEATSYNKKIQ
-542 TLDDSNYHHTIQ
+542 TLDGKNYHRTIR
-554 PAWKPIKD
+554 PAWKPIND
-562 RLAEADTQLMNGLAS
+562 RLAEIDTQLMSSLAN
-577 MIREKFQT
+577 MITRELQARL
-585 HGYYYSAHSM
+585 YYSTFDIS
-595 VLVDD
+595 LDTQ
-600 KNLSIKITFNSKN
+600 NLSVKLVFNSKT

-620 GSCSL
+620 KPCEL
-625 NIPDNYEK
+625 NILDSYEK
-633 LFVLYTGSQAPF
+633 LFVLYTGNRAPF
-645 KDNNPRKT
+645 KDNSPRKA

-659 HRNWAN
+659 HGNWSN
-665 LESEIDSIVSYI
+665 LETELKNIVSYI
-677 DKNQPQS
+677 DQNK

>member
-1 MSNNSEKLIKR
+1 MSRSSEKLIRR
-12 EAELKRLNNFLL
+12 EAELKRLNNFLS
-24 NPKGGLIL
+24 NPKGGSIL

-38 SGKTTLVNS
+38 SGKTTLVD
-47 ILDGFENNKSR
+47 IALDEFRDINAR
-58 KSKKTKHS
+58 KSKKSKHS
-66 WRWLFWDNKIV
+66 WRWLLWNNKIV
-77 LYIPLIIQSSDP
+77 LYIPLIIQSFDPSD
-89 NDKNKQEELSYRK
+89 NNKQEELSYRK

-140 RKLKPLAN
+140 RKLKPLVN
-148 STSLIRE
+148 STSLVHE
-155 LSSKGSL
+155 LSSKCSL
-162 NNLGI
+162 KNLGI

-196 SNSIIIVIDEL
+196 NNSIIIVIDEL
-207 DKLEDMGFKPESIA
+207 DKLEDTGFKPESIA

-231 GVHAIFI
+231 GVHVIFI

-272 HPSEMVNIISEE
+272 HPSEMVNIINEE
-284 IQNLSKVEDKRQA
+284 IQNLSKADKRQA

-309 YNISLLRQ
+309 YNISLLQQ
-317 KLGIDSENILSKLQ
+317 KLGIDGENILSKLQ

-358 NYDQYHNRILYKALT
+358 DYDQYHNRILYKALT
-373 EASNNLFNREIRYIN
+373 EASNNLFNREIRCIN

-401 FIDSHDELIVKDKG
+401 FIDSHNELMVKDKG

-441 ILNAVEELVAMLD
+441 ILNAVEELVAVLD

-459 DIEFDLEYS
+459 DMEFDSGYP

-493 LSPTDEEKYIVER
+493 LNPTDEEKYIVER
-506 LNAIDVLYKILIGR
+506 LNVIDVLYKILIG
-520 SIFADLL
+520 SSVFTNLL

-562 RLAEADTQLMNGLAS
+562 RLAEADTQLMNGLAN
-577 MIREKFQT
+577 IITRKLQARL
-585 HGYYYSAHSM
+585 YYNIFDIS
-595 VLVDD
+595 VDTQS
-600 KNLSIKITFNSKN
+600 LSIKLVFNSKI
-613 YIIHLAY
+613 YIIYLAY
-620 GSCSL
+620 RSCDL
-625 NIPDNYEK
+625 NIPNDYEK
-633 LFVLYTGSQAPF
+633 LFVLYAGNKTPF
-645 KDNNPRKT
+645 KSDNPRKA

-659 HRNWAN
+659 HRNWTN
-665 LESEIDSIVSYI
+665 LESEIDNIVSYI

>member
-1 MSNNSEKLIKR
+1 MHKNSEKLIRR
-12 EAELKRLNNFLL
+12 ESELKRLNDFLS
-24 NPKGGLIL
+24 NSKGGSILI
-32 LAGDRG
+32 AGDRG
-38 SGKTTLVNS
+38 SGKTTLVNLA
-47 ILDGFENNKSR
+47 ITKFRENQKPKFLRRLFLDNQ
-58 KSKKTKHS
+58 
-66 WRWLFWDNKIV
+66 IV
-77 LYIPLIIQSSDP
+77 LYIPLIIQSFDP
-89 NDKNKQEELSYRK
+89 NNKSKQEELPYRR

-127 MRWFRSIGYIQSV
+127 MRWFRSIGYMQSV
-140 RKLKPLAN
+140 RKLKPLVN
-148 STSLIRE
+148 STNLVRE

-162 NNLGI
+162 KSLRS

-181 VIEMKLRDIFTTYSK
+181 VIEMKLRGIFTTYSK

-231 GVHAIFI
+231 GVHVIFI

-245 RVQQKIKQE
+245 RVQQRIKQE

-272 HPSEMVNIISEE
+272 HPSEMVKLINKEIHNLPEE
-284 IQNLSKVEDKRQA
+284 DNKRQA

-317 KLGIDSENILSKLQ
+317 KLGIDGENILSKLQ
-331 NELGDYRYLY
+331 NELGDYRYFY

-441 ILNAVEELVAMLD
+441 ILNAVEELVAVLD

-459 DIEFDLEYS
+459 DMEFDLEYPMM
-468 TILNFKAFMGD
+468 LKFKSFMGD
-479 AFTTGNIKDNIDDY
+479 AFTIANIKDNIDEY
-493 LSPTDEEKYIVER
+493 LIPTSEEKKIVDR
-506 LNAIDVLYKILIGR
+506 LNAIDVLYKILIGH
-520 SIFADLL
+520 SIFKDLL
-527 YIPVNEATSYDKKIQ
+527 YIPVDEATSYNEKIQ
-542 TLDDSNYHHTIQ
+542 TLDGKNYHRTIRS
-554 PAWKPIKD
+554 AWKVIEA
-562 RLAEADTQLMNGLAS
+562 RLAETDGKLMEGVART
-577 MIREKFQT
+577 IRERFRT
-585 HGYYYSAHSM
+585 RGYYYSSDPIISIDAKS
-595 VLVDD
+595 
-600 KNLSIKITFNSKN
+600 LSVKIAFSSKN
-613 YIIHLAY
+613 YIVHLAY
-620 GSCSL
+620 QSCNL
-625 NIPDNYEK
+625 NIPDDYEK

>member
-1 MSNNSEKLIKR
+1 MHKNSEKLIRR
-12 EAELKRLNNFLL
+12 ESELKRLNDFLS
-24 NPKGGLIL
+24 NSKGGSILI
-32 LAGDRG
+32 AGDRG
-38 SGKTTLVNS
+38 SGKTTLVNLA
-47 ILDGFENNKSR
+47 ITKFRENQKPKFLRRLFLDNQ
-58 KSKKTKHS
+58 
-66 WRWLFWDNKIV
+66 IV
-77 LYIPLIIQSSDP
+77 LYIPLIIQSFDP
-89 NDKNKQEELSYRK
+89 NNKSKQEELPYRR

-127 MRWFRSIGYIQSV
+127 MRWFRSIGYMQSV
-140 RKLKPLAN
+140 RKLKPLVN
-148 STSLIRE
+148 STNLVRE

-162 NNLGI
+162 KSLGS

-181 VIEMKLRDIFTTYSK
+181 VIEMKLRGIFTTYSK

-231 GVHAIFI
+231 GVHVIFI

-245 RVQQKIKQE
+245 RVQQRIKQE

-272 HPSEMVNIISEE
+272 HPSEMVKLINKEIHNLPEE
-284 IQNLSKVEDKRQA
+284 DNKRQA

-317 KLGIDSENILSKLQ
+317 KLGIDGENILSKLQ
-331 NELGDYRYLY
+331 NELGDYRYFY

-441 ILNAVEELVAMLD
+441 ILNAVEELVAVLD

-459 DIEFDLEYS
+459 DMEFDLEYPMM
-468 TILNFKAFMGD
+468 LKFKSFMGD
-479 AFTTGNIKDNIDDY
+479 AFTIANIKDNIDEY
-493 LSPTDEEKYIVER
+493 LIPTSEEKKIVDR
-506 LNAIDVLYKILIGR
+506 LNAIDVLYKILIGH
-520 SIFADLL
+520 SIFKDLL
-527 YIPVNEATSYDKKIQ
+527 YIPVDEATSYNEKIQ
-542 TLDDSNYHHTIQ
+542 TLDGKNYHRTIRS
-554 PAWKPIKD
+554 AWKVIEA
-562 RLAEADTQLMNGLAS
+562 RLAETDGKLMEGVART
-577 MIREKFQT
+577 IRERFRT
-585 HGYYYSAHSM
+585 RGYYYSSDPIISIDAKS
-595 VLVDD
+595 
-600 KNLSIKITFNSKN
+600 LSVKIAFSSKTTL
-613 YIIHLAY
+613 YIL
-620 GSCSL
+620 
-625 NIPDNYEK
+625 P
-633 LFVLYTGSQAPF
+633 
-645 KDNNPRKT
+645 
-653 RRQINC
+653 IN
-659 HRNWAN
+659 HV
-665 LESEIDSIVSYI
+665 I
-677 DKNQPQS
+677 

>member
-12 EAELKRLNNFLL
+12 EAELKRLNNFLS
-24 NPKGGLIL
+24 NPKGGSIL

-47 ILDGFENNKSR
+47 MLDGFENNKSR
-58 KSKKTKHS
+58 KSRKTKHS
-66 WRWLFWDNKIV
+66 RRLLFWDNKII
-77 LYIPLIIQSSDP
+77 LYIPLIIQSFDPSD
-89 NDKNKQEELSYRK
+89 DNKQEELSYRK

-148 STSLIRE
+148 STSLVRE
-155 LSSKGSL
+155 LSSKGSMK
-162 NNLGI
+162 NLGV

-196 SNSIIIVIDEL
+196 NNSIIIVIDEL

-231 GVHAIFI
+231 GVHVIFI

-272 HPSEMVNIISEE
+272 HPSEMVNIINEE
-284 IQNLSKVEDKRQA
+284 IQNLSKVDKRQA

-317 KLGIDSENILSKLQ
+317 KLGIDGKNILSKLQ

-373 EASNNLFNREIRYIN
+373 EASNNLFNRETHYIN

-401 FIDSHDELIVKDKG
+401 FIDSHDELMVKDKG
-415 EYEGQ
+415 EYEGR

-441 ILNAVEELVAMLD
+441 ILNAVEELVAVLD

-459 DIEFDLEYS
+459 DMEFDSGYP

-479 AFTTGNIKDNIDDY
+479 AFTIVNIKDHIDDY
-493 LSPTDEEKYIVER
+493 LAPTDEEKSTIDN
-506 LNAIDVLYKILIGR
+506 LNTIDVLYKILIGH
-520 SIFADLL
+520 SVFANLL
-527 YIPVNEATSYDKKIQ
+527 YIPVNEVDRYNKKIQ
-542 TLDDSNYHHTIQ
+542 TLSERNYHRTIR
-554 PAWKPIKD
+554 PVWKPIND
-562 RLAEADTQLMNGLAS
+562 RLAEVDTQLMNSLAN
-577 MIREKFQT
+577 MIARKLQARL
-585 HGYYYSAHSM
+585 YYNTFDTS
-595 VLVDD
+595 VDTQ
-600 KNLSIKITFNSKN
+600 NLSVKLIFNSKT

-620 GSCSL
+620 KPCDL
-625 NIPDNYEK
+625 NITDNYEK
-633 LFVLYTGSQAPF
+633 LFILYTGSQAPF
-645 KDNNPRKT
+645 KDNNPRKA

-659 HRNWAN
+659 HRDWVN
-665 LESEIDSIVSYI
+665 LEPEIENIVSYI
-677 DKNQPQS
+677 DKAKNK

>member
-1 MSNNSEKLIKR
+1 MNKNSEKLIRR
-12 EAELKRLNNFLL
+12 ESELKRLNDFLS
-24 NPKGGLIL
+24 NSKGGSIL

-38 SGKTTLVNS
+38 SGKTTLVNLA
-47 ILDGFENNKSR
+47 ITKFRENQKPKFLRRLFLDNQ
-58 KSKKTKHS
+58 
-66 WRWLFWDNKIV
+66 IV
-77 LYIPLIIQSSDP
+77 LYIPLIIQSFDP
-89 NDKNKQEELSYRK
+89 NNKSKQEELPYRR

-120 YSKLDLP
+120 YSKFDLP
-127 MRWFRSIGYIQSV
+127 MRWFRSIGYMQSV
-140 RKLKPLAN
+140 RKLKPLVN
-148 STSLIRE
+148 STNLVRE

-162 NNLGI
+162 KSLGS
-167 ISYNWQQNIDISDA
+167 ISYNWQQNIDISDT
-181 VIEMKLRDIFTTYSK
+181 VIEMKLRGIFTTYSK

-231 GVHAIFI
+231 GVHVIFI

-245 RVQQKIKQE
+245 RVQQRIKQE

-272 HPSEMVNIISEE
+272 HPSEMVKLINKEIHNLPEE
-284 IQNLSKVEDKRQA
+284 DNKRQA

-317 KLGIDSENILSKLQ
+317 KLGIDGENILSKLQ
-331 NELGDYRYLY
+331 NELGDYRYFY
-341 ESTMHLFINHLY
+341 ESTIHLFINHLY

-441 ILNAVEELVAMLD
+441 ILNAVEELVAVLD

-459 DIEFDLEYS
+459 DMEFDLEYPMM
-468 TILNFKAFMGD
+468 LKFKSFMGD
-479 AFTTGNIKDNIDDY
+479 AFTIANIKDNIDEY
-493 LSPTDEEKYIVER
+493 LIPTSEEKKIVDR
-506 LNAIDVLYKILIGR
+506 LNAIDVLYKILIGH
-520 SIFADLL
+520 SIFKDLL
-527 YIPVNEATSYDKKIQ
+527 YIPVDEATSYNEKIQ
-542 TLDDSNYHHTIQ
+542 TLDVKNYHRTIRS
-554 PAWKPIKD
+554 AWKVIEA
-562 RLAEADTQLMNGLAS
+562 RLAETDGKLMEGVART
-577 MIREKFQT
+577 IRERFRT
-585 HGYYYSAHSM
+585 RGYYYSSDPIISIDA
-595 VLVDD
+595 
-600 KNLSIKITFNSKN
+600 KNLSVKIVFSSKN
-613 YIIHLAY
+613 YVVHLAY
-620 GSCSL
+620 RLCSL
-625 NIPDNYEK
+625 NIPDDCEK
-633 LFVLYTGSQAPF
+633 VFILYTGDQAPF
-645 KDNNPRKT
+645 RDSSSRKA

-659 HRNWAN
+659 RSNWSN
-665 LESEIDSIVSYI
+665 LEAELVGIVSYI
-677 DKNQPQS
+677 DQNK